1 MCQSEVAA
9 SAVEHHL
16 PDYQGRDLI
25 FSIPVE
31 SKWVPEL
38 ETLVSF
44 HVEIEH
50 RMQLDM
56 LNMFSCKF
64 YVIHKIF
71 LYSISD

>member
-1 MCQSEVAA
+1 MYQSEAAA
-9 SAVEHHL
+9 SAVRHHL

-25 FSIPVE
+25 FSFTVE

-38 ETLVSF
+38 EALASF

-56 LNMFSCKF
+56 LTMFSC
-64 YVIHKIF
+64 
-71 LYSISD
+71 